1 MQIVTII
8 GARPQFIKAS
18 VVSKKFRENNIQEIL
33 VHTGQHFDKNMSDI
47 FFEEMGI
54 PKPDYN
60 LNIHGLSHGAMTG
73 QMLEKIEEI
82 LIKEKPDYVLVY
94 GDTNSTLAGALAA
107 AKIHIPIIHIEAGL
121 RSFNM
126 KMPEEINRI
135 LTDRI
140 STILFCPTDEAIKNI
155 NKEGFATEAVKI
167 VKCGDVM
174 EDSAIYFNKIAIEKT
189 TILKQLGLETENYIL
204 ATIHRAENTDNPD
217 KLRAIFN
224 SLDKINKETKV
235 ILPLHPRTA
244 NTIKNL
250 EIKTN
255 VTIIEPVGYLDM
267 TILTSN
273 AKLILTDSGGLQKEA
288 FFFNKYCITL
298 REETE
303 WVELVEN
310 GYNFLTGS
318 DAEKINETFNVLKN
332 KKFSKQHNFYGGG
345 NAAEKITGYLLN
357 IS

>member
-1 MQIVTII
+1 MKIVTII

-18 VVSKKFRENNIQEIL
+18 VVSKKFKETNIQEIL
-33 VHTGQHFDKNMSDI
+33 VHTGQHFDKNMSNI

-54 PKPDYN
+54 PLPDYN
-60 LNIHGLSHGAMTG
+60 LDINGLSHGAMTG

-107 AKIHIPIIHIEAGL
+107 AKIHIPVIHIEAGL

-126 KMPEEINRI
+126 NMPEEINRI

-140 STILFCPTDEAIKNI
+140 SSILFCPTDEAIKNI
-155 NKEGFATEAVKI
+155 SNEGFATDNVSV

-174 EDSAIYFNKIAIEKT
+174 EESAIYFNKIAKEKT
-189 TILKQLGLETENYIL
+189 TILKQLGLEIDNYIL
-204 ATIHRAENTDNPD
+204 ATIHRAENTDNPE
-217 KLRAIFN
+217 KLRAIFG

-244 NTIKNL
+244 NIIKSL
-250 EIKTN
+250 GIKTN

-273 AKLILTDSGGLQKEA
+273 AKLIMTDSGGLQKEA

-303 WVELVEN
+303 WVELVDNE
-310 GYNFLTGS
+310 YNFLTGS
-318 DAEKINETFNVLKN
+318 DSEKIVKTFYNLKN
-332 KKFSKQHNFYGGG
+332 KKFSKHHSFYGGG
-345 NAAEKITGYLLN
+345 NAAQKITDYLLN